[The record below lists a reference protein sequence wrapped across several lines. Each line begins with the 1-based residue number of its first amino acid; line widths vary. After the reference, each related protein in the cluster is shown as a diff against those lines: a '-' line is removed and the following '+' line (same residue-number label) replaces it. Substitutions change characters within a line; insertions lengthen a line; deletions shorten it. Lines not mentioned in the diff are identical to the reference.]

1 MTEMKKDEIEQTQ
14 YLKVQNTPEKES
26 AYTPEKLGG
35 EYDRDFGQSQ
45 LKRQGAEATETLLQQ
60 SLEETQIMAPIA
72 EKYDAQHPDVRELKP
87 LPEKTTSKPKKK
99 MPPKKIWFLVIGF
112 LVALFAGFLLSS
124 NRMDKQSLAE
134 NDRVHQQQAMQKD
147 LVEQKKALEEEKV
160 QLERQKAELAEKQQQ
175 ASSRSAQLNEQSDS
189 ILNDVQSA
197 SGVKRL
203 WNKVTGKEKEQKEA
217 AAQSASSAATAG
229 QEAASLKE
237 SLNQAESMLD
247 GVNKKIDEVDSMRK
261 QVGQVKAAAESAYQ
275 NHADLIDQAAVYL
288 QQGKELLQVILRN

>member
-14 YLKVQNTPEKES
+14 YLKPQNTPEKE
-26 AYTPEKLGG
+26 AEYRPEKLGR
-35 EYDRDFGQSQ
+35 EYNRDLGQNPMKSQ
-45 LKRQGAEATETLLQQ
+45 GGEATETILPQ
-60 SLEETQIMAPIA
+60 SLEETQIMAPIS

-87 LPEKTTSKPKKK
+87 LPEKTMGKPKKK

-124 NRMDKQSLAE
+124 SRMDKQTLAE

-147 LVEQKKALEEEKV
+147 LVEQKKALEEEKA
-160 QLERQKAELAEKQQQ
+160 QLERQKAELAEKQRQ
-175 ASSRSAQLNEQSDS
+175 ASSRSAELNEQSDS
-189 ILNDVQSA
+189 IINDMQSA
-197 SGVKRL
+197 SGVKKL

-217 AAQSASSAATAG
+217 AAQSASSAAAAG

-261 QVGQVKAAAESAYQ
+261 QVGQVKAAAESAHQ
-275 NHADLIDQAAVYL
+275 NHADLIDQASVYL
-288 QQGKELLQVILRN
+288 QQGKELLQTFLRN